1 MQGEGADRPADRPR
15 EYRAAELAE
24 AAGITVRTLRFYQE
38 RKLFSPPRR
47 EGRIAWY
54 DDHHLARIRTITELL
69 ARGHTLG
76 GIAELISAFSAGRD
90 AGQTAELL
98 GLSEPHPWA
107 DEEPVRMTPE
117 DLAAYYGED
126 SDADNLAAALD
137 AGYIAVDGD
146 EIVHVSRDLLES
158 SAGMVREGIPLS
170 AILRVGR
177 ELRAQVDEA
186 AEAFTGLM
194 RDHVL
199 PEVLGPAAAGAGEP
213 VPEEDMKRL
222 MEVLARLRPLVKK
235 AVYAEVSLAFDR
247 KLRAELHLTE
257 SERASGRERERE
269 TEREAGTG
277 PAGDA

>member
-1 MQGEGADRPADRPR
+1 MQAEDSGRSAGRPR

-54 DDHHLARIRTITELL
+54 DEHHLARIRTITELL

-107 DEEPVRMTPE
+107 EEEPVRLTPE
-117 DLAAYYGED
+117 GLAAYYGNEA
-126 SDADNLAAALD
+126 DADNLAAALD
-137 AGYIAVDGD
+137 IGYIAVDGD
-146 EIVHVSRDLLES
+146 EIVHISRDLLES
-158 SAGMVREGIPLS
+158 SSGMVREGIPLS
-170 AILRVGR
+170 AVLGVGR
-177 ELRAQVDEA
+177 EMREHVDAA
-186 AEAFTGLM
+186 AEAFTELM
-194 RDHVL
+194 RRHVL
-199 PEVLGPAAAGAGEP
+199 PEVLGPAAGTDEP
-213 VPEEDMKRL
+213 VSDEDMKRL
-222 MEVLARLRPLVKK
+222 GEVLGRLRPLVKK

-257 SERASGRERERE
+257 AQAARRA
-269 TEREAGTG
+269 EAEPG
-277 PAGDA
+277 AS